1 MSISQAT
8 LAAPEAV
15 VHQLH
20 RAWSRRQPV
29 VVRLDVDPHA
39 FRAPQ
44 TWTVE
49 PYELA
54 PSFTPWLDRLH
65 FLTWANSLATLAAR
79 ASLRWAWTEV
89 GGSGI
94 REQDG
99 SKPVPGTSSSRT
111 AGPPG

>member
-1 MSISQAT
+1 MITPTPESPTAALPPPGLGRGVVVAEDSLIPSAWAATPQVVISQAT

-54 PSFTPWLDRLH
+54 PGFTPWL
-65 FLTWANSLATLAAR
+65 
-79 ASLRWAWTEV
+79 
-89 GGSGI
+89 
-94 REQDG
+94 
-99 SKPVPGTSSSRT
+99 
-111 AGPPG
+111 